1 MLESGT
7 IVQIHEKTM
16 TVEFERNSMCEKC
29 GACEHAQKAML
40 MEVERIGNASLGDKV
55 QVSLPERTLLR
66 AALLAYGVPLVLLL
80 AGLAAGYALPGALG
94 FPGNPDLYAVA
105 LGLVLAGGG
114 YLVIHLTE
122 KKRKASAKYAPKVVH
137 LERMCQKS
145 CRGSQDN
152 E

>member
-7 IVQIHEKTM
+7 IVQMKEKTM
-16 TVEFERNSMCEKC
+16 LVEFERNSMCEKC

-55 QVSLPERTLLR
+55 QVELPERTLLS
-66 AALLAYGVPLVLLL
+66 AAMLAYGIPLVLLL
-80 AGLAAGYALPGALG
+80 LGLVGGYYLPGAAG

-105 LGLVLAGGG
+105 LGVLLAGVG

-137 LERMCQKS
+137 VERLCQRTCQNS
-145 CRGSQDN
+145 T
-152 E
+152 EE